1 MKILNGVF
9 FWGDSAFTN
18 NSLNEKEEDESFYRN
33 LNNRADYP
41 CFANQTRNPIEVV
54 NEPVEKY
61 HGEDDMPELFDPENR
76 EEVNFD
82 LFASDYE
89 KAMRSK
95 DSLACFPN
103 VDNHFFMLLFMNL
116 YIIN

>member
-1 MKILNGVF
+1 MESSSEE
-9 FWGDSAFTN
+9 DSAFIN
-18 NSLNEKEEDESFYRN
+18 DSLNEKEEDESFYRN

-41 CFANQTRNPIEVV
+41 RFANETRNPIEVV
-54 NEPVEKY
+54 NEPVEEY

-95 DSLACFPN
+95 DSLAC
-103 VDNHFFMLLFMNL
+103 
-116 YIIN
+116 